1 MAGMSLNGVLF
12 YASASVADSRGTE
25 QMKTAAWL
33 LFTLSPFAILEPL
46 AYLNETAEYLRAF
59 DWSYLGL
66 ALVIALL
73 SHRRQ
78 RKSFYY
84 AGLVNSG
91 VAFWM
96 IADRYKWFDKS
107 AWAIVLVVAGLVV
120 LVAGF
125 GLDARERR
133 RQRPGA

>member
-1 MAGMSLNGVLF
+1 
-12 YASASVADSRGTE
+12 
-25 QMKTAAWL
+25 MKTAAWL

-46 AYLNETAEYLRAF
+46 AYLNETADYAKVF
-59 DWSYLGL
+59 DWSYLAL

-91 VAFWM
+91 FAFWL
-96 IADRYKWFDKS
+96 IATRYEWFDKP
-107 AWAIVLVVAGLVV
+107 AWAVALVGVGLAVLVV
-120 LVAGF
+120 GF
-125 GLDARERR
+125 ALDARERR
-133 RQRPGA
+133 QQRPGA

>member
-1 MAGMSLNGVLF
+1 
-12 YASASVADSRGTE
+12 
-25 QMKTAAWL
+25 
-33 LFTLSPFAILEPL
+33 
-46 AYLNETAEYLRAF
+46 
-59 DWSYLGL
+59 
-66 ALVIALL
+66 VIALV

-96 IADRYKWFDKS
+96 IADHYKWFDKP
-107 AWAIVLVVAGLVV
+107 AWAMMLVVVGLVV

-133 RQRPGA
+133 QHRPGA